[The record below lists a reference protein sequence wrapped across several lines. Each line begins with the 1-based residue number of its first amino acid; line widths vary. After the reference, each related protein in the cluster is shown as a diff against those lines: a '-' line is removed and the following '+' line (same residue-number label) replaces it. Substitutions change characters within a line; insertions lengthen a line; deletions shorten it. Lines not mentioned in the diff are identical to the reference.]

1 MYVVS
6 VLKQNKGVENT
17 DIEPIKLFDGQFKGR
32 MSTVNEGQD
41 LSDLVQEGSSEE
53 GPPNPRAEEEVRVP
67 LNEAQEV
74 PPEGSS

>member
-41 LSDLVQEGSSEE
+41 RS
-53 GPPNPRAEEEVRVP
+53 P
-67 LNEAQEV
+67 
-74 PPEGSS
+74 